1 MACGKRLYPQLYGGC
16 DGSLPGR
23 FSYAAGGC
31 GIKAAREQE
40 GFTFMLA
47 QDSDLVE
54 LIDFAT
60 DVFNPDWGRAI
71 REGLR
76 AINNGSDPDR
86 ARSRK
91 AGGILPA

>member
-1 MACGKRLYPQLYGGC
+1 MPPEVAELKR
-16 DGSLPGR
+16 R
-23 FSYAAGGC
+23 
-31 GIKAAREQE
+31 REQE

-71 REGLR
+71 REDCCG
-76 AINNGSDPDR
+76 D
-86 ARSRK
+86 
-91 AGGILPA
+91 